1 MEIEKKLKKIPKAF
15 PNSKVA
21 SLLSLE
27 IGGIYRWRRTGENIC
42 LTLLLLLNYN
52 K

>member
-1 MEIEKKLKKIPKAF
+1 LKKKSKKVSKAF

-27 IGGIYRWRRTGENIC
+27 IEGFTDGDEHEKHMFNPTTIAKLQQAVI
-42 LTLLLLLNYN
+42 
-52 K
+52 